1 MGQLPDGLD
10 VVEEVATLYYFNTV
24 AWQYLAAP
32 FPFPNQFFEP
42 RAGNQE
48 VYLSEQSVNKCDLSL
63 LLMIDS
69 HPQQ

>member
-1 MGQLPDGLD
+1 MIQD
-10 VVEEVATLYYFNTV
+10 YFIKKNIFV

-32 FPFPNQFFEP
+32 ITAPFPFPCLFFEP

-48 VYLSEQSVNKCDLSL
+48 IYLSKQSVNTCDLSV

-69 HPQQ
+69 HHQQ